1 MPPLEAAAV
10 YVGINI
16 LLLIYLALR
25 VVLTRRSA
33 QVSVGHGGNAE
44 LELRTRVHGN
54 ATEYIPAMMIGL
66 VTAAYMGIP
75 VLWIHVL
82 GGTFTFGRILHVIGL
97 SRNILPARA
106 SGVLLT
112 WIAMI
117 AIALMLIYHGL
128 A

>member
-10 YVGINI
+10 YIGINI
-16 LLLIYLALR
+16 LLLIYLSSR
-25 VVLTRRSA
+25 VVFMRRSA
-33 QVSVGHGGNAE
+33 QISVGHGGNVE
-44 LELRTRVHGN
+44 LELRTRAHGN
-54 ATEYIPAMMIGL
+54 ATEYIPAMMVGL

-75 VLWIHVL
+75 VLWIHAL
-82 GGTFTFGRILHVIGL
+82 GGTFTFGRILHAVGL

-106 SGVLLT
+106 FGMVLT

-117 AIALMLIYHGL
+117 GIALMLIYHGL

>member
-10 YVGINI
+10 YIGINI
-16 LLLIYLALR
+16 LLLIYLSSR
-25 VVLTRRSA
+25 VVFVRRSA
-33 QVSVGHGGNAE
+33 QISVGHGGNAE

-54 ATEYIPAMMIGL
+54 ATEYIPAMMVGL

-75 VLWIHVL
+75 ALWIHIL
-82 GGTFTFGRILHVIGL
+82 GAGFTFGRILHVIGL
-97 SRNILPARA
+97 SRTILPARVT
-106 SGVLLT
+106 GMLLT

-117 AIALMLIYHGL
+117 VIAGMLIYHAL

>member
-10 YVGINI
+10 YIGINI
-16 LLLIYLALR
+16 LLLIYLSSR
-25 VVLTRRSA
+25 VVFMRRSA
-33 QVSVGHGGNAE
+33 QISVGHGGNVE
-44 LELRTRVHGN
+44 LELRMRAHGN
-54 ATEYIPAMMIGL
+54 ATEYIPAMMVGL

-82 GGTFTFGRILHVIGL
+82 GGTFTFGRILHAVGL
-97 SRNILPARA
+97 SGNILPARA
-106 SGVLLT
+106 SGMVLT

-117 AIALMLIYHGL
+117 GIALMLIYHGL